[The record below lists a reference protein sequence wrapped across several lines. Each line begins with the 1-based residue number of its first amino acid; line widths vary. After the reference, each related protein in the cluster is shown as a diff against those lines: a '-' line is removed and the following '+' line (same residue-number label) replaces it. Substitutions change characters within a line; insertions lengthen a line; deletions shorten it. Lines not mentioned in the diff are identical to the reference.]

1 MSKPKY
7 KQGACIES
15 IADFDSCENTYYKWH
30 RKTLHKK
37 FLMSWQYAMLRE
49 QIRQGLLYRAEK
61 IEEESPDVEC
71 KIDFESLTAKL

>member
-15 IADFDSCENTYYKWH
+15 IADFDSCKNTYYKW
-30 RKTLHKK
+30 RGKTYHKG
-37 FLMSWQYAMLRE
+37 FLMAWQYSMLKE

-61 IEEESPDVEC
+61 IERDKE
-71 KIDFESLTAKL
+71 